1 MQPGERSKQRRP
13 STSEPLGPLEVPIG
27 SKRYADANITPPN
40 SQAKFGKTLLDV
52 SIRDTVFLVSAEP
65 HELDMLRKSQEISQ
79 RKSSRQFLFFW
90 IQDCSIEKVAILFAN
105 PKGKTT
111 LIFDFLA
118 FVWLQV
124 CVATGYLPCD
134 VLPALF
140 HVCVAEPLL
149 NGVLDNKLLLYYNWH
164 K

>member
-65 HELDMLRKSQEISQ
+65 K
-79 RKSSRQFLFFW
+79 
-90 IQDCSIEKVAILFAN
+90 
-105 PKGKTT
+105 
-111 LIFDFLA
+111 
-118 FVWLQV
+118 
-124 CVATGYLPCD
+124 
-134 VLPALF
+134 
-140 HVCVAEPLL
+140 
-149 NGVLDNKLLLYYNWH
+149 
-164 K
+164 